1 MMNKVKRNRI
11 RIAWW
16 VMRLTVY
23 VFLGFYFTFDT
34 TRFESQIINIIGI
47 SLFVIGI
54 LDTFWLFKKVS
65 E

>member
-1 MMNKVKRNRI
+1 MNKVKKNRI

-23 VFLGFYFTFDT
+23 VFLGFYFTFDST
-34 TRFESQIINIIGI
+34 NYPDSMSN
-47 SLFVIGI
+47 VIGI
-54 LDTFWLFKKVS
+54 ALLVIGVIDTFWLFKKIG